1 MVATMKKYLFLT
13 YHKDYSQFLN
23 DLRNLGMIHVV
34 EQDKSE
40 LNEDKIFEFISEK
53 KQLEEAKK
61 ILSRVRGKKTERE
74 FNEADEKLGREIP
87 SIVEKI
93 LSEKSSLKQQL
104 MVSTKER
111 DILKP
116 WGNFSPEQIKLLKSE
131 GYHINFFIVPNN
143 QFKDE
148 WHELYDI
155 FIVKTES
162 SRTYFLTL
170 SKHENMAELLGLE
183 PEKLPDISLE
193 EINNLI
199 ISINNKISQ
208 QDEDLVIL
216 SDNIPS
222 LDAAINRLE
231 SEIQFY
237 KVDISG
243 TPVAD
248 DKIIL
253 LQGWAPEENDSEI
266 SNYLYSKSVYFEKS
280 DPVPEDNVPIKFKNK
295 KFFKLFEPIAELYE
309 LPSYNE
315 IDLTPYFAPFYMIFF
330 GLALGDIGY
339 GAFLLVLATLV
350 KLVKKDS
357 IAKSLRG
364 TMTLVQFLG
373 ASTMVCGLLQGGFFG
388 ISIYEINNS
397 AVQNLKNLI
406 YFDNSQMFMLS
417 LVLGVIQI
425 MFGKFIMIFNRIKQ
439 FGFVYGL
446 SSIGWFLFLLSFI
459 VSFLIP
465 SVMPMMGIAHKIV
478 MILSGILIVFFNSP
492 GKNPLV
498 NIGTSLWDTYNMATG
513 LLGDVL
519 SYVRLFALGL
529 SGGILASVFSS
540 LATGMSPDNAIIGP
554 IVTILIFV
562 IGHAINIFMNALGA
576 FVHPLRLTFVEFYK
590 NSDFS
595 GGGVEYS
602 PFRNK

>member
-1 MVATMKKYLFLT
+1 
-13 YHKDYSQFLN
+13 
-23 DLRNLGMIHVV
+23 
-34 EQDKSE
+34 
-40 LNEDKIFEFISEK
+40 
-53 KQLEEAKK
+53 
-61 ILSRVRGKKTERE
+61 
-74 FNEADEKLGREIP
+74 
-87 SIVEKI
+87 
-93 LSEKSSLKQQL
+93 

-170 SKHENMAELLGLE
+170 SKHKNMAELLGLE

-208 QDEDLVIL
+208 QDEELVIL

-339 GAFLLVLATLV
+339 GFFLLAVATV
-350 KLVKKDS
+350 FKLVKKKTIS
-357 IAKSLRG
+357 KTIRG

-373 ASTMVCGLLQGGFFG
+373 ASTMICGLLQGGFFG
-388 ISIYEINNS
+388 
-397 AVQNLKNLI
+397 LLI
-406 YFDNSQMFMLS
+406 YDIDVPFFNKLGNLLSADNTQMFALS
-417 LVLGVIQI
+417 LILGVIQI
-425 MFGKFIMIFNRIKQ
+425 MLGMFIKIFNRIKQ
-439 FGFVYGL
+439 FGFKHAL
-446 SSIGWFLFLLSFI
+446 SSIGWFAFIISFAAAYLLPK
-459 VSFLIP
+459 VL
-465 SVMPMMGIAHKIV
+465 PMMGIIHTGLLIA
-478 MILSGILIVFFNSP
+478 SGVLIVFFNSP
-492 GKNPLV
+492 GKNIV
-498 NIGTSLWDTYNMATG
+498 MNIGSSFWDAYNMATG
-513 LLGDVL
+513 LLGDIL
-519 SYVRLFALGL
+519 SYLRLFALGL
-529 SGGILASVFSS
+529 SGGILATVFSS
-540 LATGMSPDNAIIGP
+540 LALGMSPDNAILGP
-554 IVTILIFV
+554 IVTILIFL
-562 IGHAINIFMNALGA
+562 IGHAINIFMNTLGA

-590 NSDFS
+590 NSEFI
-595 GGGVEYS
+595 GGGKKYT
-602 PFRNK
+602 PFAKY

>member
-170 SKHENMAELLGLE
+170 SKHKNMAELLGLE

-208 QDEDLVIL
+208 QDEELVIL

-330 GLALGDIGY
+330 GD
-339 GAFLLVLATLV
+339 
-350 KLVKKDS
+350 
-357 IAKSLRG
+357 
-364 TMTLVQFLG
+364 
-373 ASTMVCGLLQGGFFG
+373 
-388 ISIYEINNS
+388 
-397 AVQNLKNLI
+397 
-406 YFDNSQMFMLS
+406 
-417 LVLGVIQI
+417 
-425 MFGKFIMIFNRIKQ
+425 
-439 FGFVYGL
+439 
-446 SSIGWFLFLLSFI
+446 
-459 VSFLIP
+459 
-465 SVMPMMGIAHKIV
+465 
-478 MILSGILIVFFNSP
+478 
-492 GKNPLV
+492 
-498 NIGTSLWDTYNMATG
+498 
-513 LLGDVL
+513 
-519 SYVRLFALGL
+519 
-529 SGGILASVFSS
+529 
-540 LATGMSPDNAIIGP
+540 
-554 IVTILIFV
+554 
-562 IGHAINIFMNALGA
+562 
-576 FVHPLRLTFVEFYK
+576 
-590 NSDFS
+590 
-595 GGGVEYS
+595 
-602 PFRNK
+602 